1 MNYKEEVEYIKTLL
15 IEDFDITGIDVES
28 IIKNRQNKVGGYDV
42 GKVLRDIYTTI
53 MYSKEKELC

>member
-15 IEDFDITGIDVES
+15 IEDFNLTGMDIAS

-42 GKVLRDIYTTI
+42 GEVLRDIYTTI
-53 MYSKEKELC
+53 MDSKELELC